1 MIKEIKVARYV
12 SSEVTDALSN
22 WNEKHSGLHRIS
34 VLFRFV
40 DNTTGNSKLAK
51 LLSKHKS
58 SNQEFRIIMELGDEN
73 PKSFDKEM
81 REAFDEAD
89 DKDLPTFVRCTAS
102 VSELTGGKYTSYKTA
117 TGTYTSIR
125 LSYFEG
131 EEPDDWKSALTSRWN
146 TMVNGDLEL
155 VK

>member
-1 MIKEIKVARYV
+1 MIKEIKRARYV
-12 SSEVTDALSN
+12 SSEVTDSLSD
-22 WNEKHSGLHRIS
+22 WNDKHEGLHRIS
-34 VLFRFV
+34 VMFRFV
-40 DNTTGNSKLAK
+40 DNSGSSKLAK
-51 LLSKHKS
+51 LLAKHKS

-81 REAFDEAD
+81 REAFDETD

-102 VSELTGGKYTSYKTA
+102 VSELTDGKYTSYKTA

-131 EEPDDWKSALTSRWN
+131 EEPEDWKGALTSRWN
-146 TMVNGDLEL
+146 TMVSNDLEL